1 MRALVLGGHGFLGRS
16 VVAALRANGHAVEVG
31 SRALRRTG
39 SGSRV
44 RRIRFEHRLSADAWL
59 SAIEGVDVV
68 VNCVGILRERGHE
81 TYERVHH
88 LAPGALAGACACAG
102 LRLVHVSALGLHPEA
117 RSGFIASK
125 LRGEA
130 AVRASGADHTI
141 VRPSLLEGEG
151 GFGARWL
158 RAIAQWPVHCVPA
171 DATGRIAVLHV
182 DDAGIAIARVCEMRG
197 CEIREA
203 DLGGDERR
211 TLAGHLAA
219 LRGWPR
225 ARRATARDDRA
236 HRKPRLRPA
245 ARVAVLLRPPGAPAS
260 RQRPASRRARDAS
273 RSRTAAGHGCP
284 RSSVC
289 ARSRHPAADA
299 SPRWWKYTE
308 RASAL
313 KARVD
318 SSASNAASGTPR
330 SNSARIARLPAKRG
344 VLRAIT
350 AAGASPSSSR

>member
-1 MRALVLGGHGFLGRS
+1 M
-16 VVAALRANGHAVEVG
+16 
-31 SRALRRTG
+31 
-39 SGSRV
+39 

-219 LRGWPR
+219 LRGG
-225 ARRATARDDRA
+225 
-236 HRKPRLRPA
+236 A
-245 ARVAVLLRPPGAPAS
+245 ARVVPLPA
-260 RQRPASRRARDAS
+260 
-273 RSRTAAGHGCP
+273 TI
-284 RSSVC
+284 
-289 ARSRHPAADA
+289 
-299 SPRWWKYTE
+299 
-308 RASAL
+308 
-313 KARVD
+313 
-318 SSASNAASGTPR
+318 
-330 SNSARIARLPAKRG
+330 ARIASHACDLLHVSPFSFGHLELLRRDNVPRHDVLATLLGRAPRRVTAVRAAACVRDPAILPPTQARG
-344 VLRAIT
+344 GGSTPSARA
-350 AAGASPSSSR
+350 R

>member
-68 VNCVGILRERGHE
+68 VNCVGILRERRHE

-171 DATGRIAVLHV
+171 EATGRIAVLHV

-219 LRGWPR
+219 LRGGP
-225 ARRATARDDRA
+225 
-236 HRKPRLRPA
+236 
-245 ARVAVLLRPPGAPAS
+245 ARVVPLPA
-260 RQRPASRRARDAS
+260 
-273 RSRTAAGHGCP
+273 TI
-284 RSSVC
+284 
-289 ARSRHPAADA
+289 
-299 SPRWWKYTE
+299 
-308 RASAL
+308 
-313 KARVD
+313 
-318 SSASNAASGTPR
+318 
-330 SNSARIARLPAKRG
+330 ARIASHACDLLHVSPFSFGHLELLRRDNVPRHDVLATLLGRAPRRVTAVRAAACVRDPAILPPTQARG
-344 VLRAIT
+344 GGSTPSARA
-350 AAGASPSSSR
+350 R